1 MTVPKNSIDIHFQEI
16 LDFSIEDLKYF
27 ELDLTNEPIDL
38 NFAPLELDM
47 EPIDLTFA
55 PLELDIEPFDLSID
69 PIDLS
74 LDLLCFD
81 PLSK

>member
-1 MTVPKNSIDIHFQEI
+1 MTVPENFIDIHFQEL
-16 LDFSIEDLKYF
+16 LDLSIQDFKDF
-27 ELDLTNEPIDL
+27 ELDLSI
-38 NFAPLELDM
+38 
-47 EPIDLTFA
+47 EPIDLTFT

-74 LDLLCFD
+74 LDLLCID